1 MADTTL
7 DPSRKEVQGALSRLE
22 TALGGR
28 TTLVDTLVAA
38 PSTEQLRYVV
48 GLIADPRHAHK
59 SLGELCELGH
69 ITPDQLLAAYRSGKA
84 AKAQALAFAA
94 VYDRLPDVA
103 ADVMRRAEV
112 HLVQCPGCLGRGTTT
127 KTVKFK
133 DEWKSEN
140 KTCETCGGSG
150 EVEREPDLATQE
162 LALTIGGLVPKP
174 GGAHLSVGVAVDA
187 RQVAPEASF
196 SQVQKALAK
205 LLQPPTVQVA
215 HDSPDAPAAPPVEG
229 EVV

>member
-1 MADTTL
+1 MSPETQPA
-7 DPSRKEVQGALSRLE
+7 RKEVQAAVSRLE

-28 TTLVDTLVAA
+28 DAIVDTLTAA

-59 SLGELCELGH
+59 SLGELCALGH

-94 VYDRLPDVA
+94 VYDKLPDVA

-112 HLVQCPGCLGRGTTT
+112 HLVQCPTCAGRGTVTRVVRA
-127 KTVKFK
+127 KGEVRYEK
-133 DEWKSEN
+133 E
-140 KTCETCGGSG
+140 TCETCGGSG
-150 EVEREPDLATQE
+150 EVEKEPDLATQE

-205 LLQPPTVQVA
+205 LLQPPTVSVA
-215 HDSPDAPAAPPVEG
+215 HDSPDAPAPSVDG
-229 EVV
+229 EVL